1 MLARLLSLEC
11 SSSSM
16 GEKKEEEKMNLPTPR
31 KTIDP
36 GTSQLEHEMKGPRPG
51 RLVIHFVFT
60 STPTRPIIHSEDES
74 KIS

>member
-1 MLARLLSLEC
+1 
-11 SSSSM
+11 
-16 GEKKEEEKMNLPTPR
+16 MNLPTPR

-36 GTSQLEHEMKGPRPG
+36 GTSQLEHGMKGPRPG